1 MTTAVQFT
9 EACCQHGEGPVWDN
23 RSGRLALVDM
33 LRGDVLFA
41 DQSGTVTRRHVGVV
55 AAALRPR
62 ASGGWVLAIER
73 GFAFGDAHLTEIDA
87 LEPLWTDAD
96 IRMNDGACDAT
107 GRFFCGSLASDG
119 RPGAG
124 RLYRFGSGGRPEAV
138 LDQVTVS
145 NGLGW
150 SPDGR
155 TAYYVDSA
163 TQRIDAFDYDQARG
177 EFTHRRPLA
186 EIAPSDGVPDGLTV
200 DAEGGIWLA
209 LHAGGAVRRY
219 RPDGALAAEIEVP
232 VSSPTAC
239 TFGGPGLRT
248 LYITTSAL
256 GLPPGREPAAGS
268 VFRCE
273 PGVAGLPVH
282 PYRG

>member
-1 MTTAVQFT
+1 VTTAIQFT
-9 EACCQHGEGPVWDN
+9 EACCEHGEGPVWDG

-41 DQSGTVTRRHVGVV
+41 DQDGAVTRRPVGTV

-62 ASGGWVLAIER
+62 ASGGWVIAIER
-73 GFAFGDAHLTEIDA
+73 GWAFGDADLTRIHP
-87 LEPLWTDAD
+87 LEPLWTDAGV
-96 IRMNDGACDAT
+96 RMNDGACDAS

-119 RPGAG
+119 RRGAG
-124 RLYRFGSGGRPEAV
+124 RLYRLQAGRPTEVV
-138 LDQVTVS
+138 LDQVSVS

-150 SPDGR
+150 SPDGG

-163 TQRIDAFDYDQARG
+163 TQRIDSFDYDQARG

-186 EIAPSDGVPDGLTV
+186 EIAPADGVPDGLTV

-209 LHAGGAVRRY
+209 LHSGGAVRRY
-219 RPDGALAAEIEVP
+219 RPDGALADEIEVP

-273 PGVAGLPVH
+273 PGVAGLPAH

>member
-1 MTTAVQFT
+1 MTTAIQFT
-9 EACCQHGEGPVWDN
+9 EACCQHGEGPVWDG

-41 DQSGTVTRRHVGVV
+41 DQSGAVTRRHVGAV

-73 GFAFGDAHLTEIDA
+73 GFAFGDADLTEIDA

-96 IRMNDGACDAT
+96 VRMNDGACDAT

-119 RPGAG
+119 RPEAG
-124 RLYRFGSGGRPEAV
+124 RLYRFGSGGRTEAV

-155 TAYYVDSA
+155 TAYYIDSV

-177 EFTHRRPLA
+177 EFARRRPLA
-186 EIAPSDGVPDGLTV
+186 QIAPSDGVPDGLTV
-200 DAEGGIWLA
+200 DAAGGIWLA

-219 RPDGALAAEIEVP
+219 LPDGALAAEIEVP

-268 VFRCE
+268 VFMCE